1 MLVFIS
7 ISIKQSIM
15 GFQGKRG
22 VIFCKV
28 VTKTVT
34 KKTGSYD
41 VALCHAKKANYA
53 KYQIKMTDTPARGD
67 TKRSMEP
74 YLV

>member
-1 MLVFIS
+1 M
-7 ISIKQSIM
+7 KKSIM
-15 GFQGKRG
+15 GFKGKWG

-41 VALCHAKKANYA
+41 VAFCHAKKANYA
-53 KYQIKMTDTPARGD
+53 KY
-67 TKRSMEP
+67 
-74 YLV
+74 